1 VAEVA
6 GSTAWYAW
14 CDASNSTASSS
25 AAGTTY
31 TACSSGV
38 HQILGYNWVAALSA
52 AERERREADRRRRE
66 AERQAAIRERAEAE
80 QRAERLLLDH
90 LSERQRAEY
99 RERRAFTVIS
109 ADGERTYRI
118 ERGWSGNVKLIGP
131 DGRECRRYCIHPRE
145 RVPTEDCMLAQKL
158 LIENDEPAFLRVAN
172 AS

>member
-52 AERERREADRRRRE
+52 AER
-66 AERQAAIRERAEAE
+66 EAE